1 MFKLIRA
8 VIVAGAA
15 AAIVQS
21 LPDIKR
27 YFEMKSM

>member
-1 MFKLIRA
+1 MFKLVKA
-8 VIVAGAA
+8 VIMAGAA
-15 AAIVQS
+15 AAIIQS